1 MSAIDPVTGNKFERE
16 FAMYI
21 NYHGLT
27 HEEAT
32 LIMQQTSHASRDR
45 VFGNIVQ
52 KRWDQTHASEKVKDV
67 DGYIRLINAICSQI
81 DEDNCQ
87 CDRCQLWKKLQS
99 KWCK

>member
-16 FAMYI
+16 FDMYI
-21 NYHGLT
+21 SYHGLT

-32 LIMQQTSHASRDR
+32 LIMQQTSYSSRDR
-45 VFGNIVQ
+45 VFGDIVQ
-52 KRWDQTHASEKVKDV
+52 KRWDQTHGSDKVKDF

-81 DEDNCQ
+81 DQDECS
-87 CDRCQLWKKLQS
+87 CDRCKQWKILQS